1 MDIFLSALAMLTD
14 PLVFGLLVAGTIGGI
29 IIGALPGLGSIMGI
43 TMALPLTF
51 VLSPAASLGLL
62 LGIYCGSVFGG
73 AISAILINTPGT
85 PQSAATLLDG
95 YPMARAGK
103 ASEAIGWATVAS
115 AAGGVIATLIF
126 LVAAPTLA
134 SFGLMFG
141 PIEYFALGV
150 FALTCLAAVSRE
162 NVIKGLLAGLLG
174 LFVATV
180 GQDSITGA
188 PRFSFG
194 SYQLYGGVGL
204 VPILV
209 GLFALSE
216 VFERMSERIE
226 HATSITGKAGF
237 HLPGLRD
244 MYQRKFVFLK
254 ASIIGAGIG
263 ILPGIGAAASSMV
276 AYAQAKRS
284 SPNRENFG
292 KGEPDGVIASEAA
305 NNAVTAGAM
314 IPTLS
319 LGVPGDPI
327 TAIMLGA
334 MTIQGVIPGPN
345 FFVNEADLGFFVFLA
360 LIVSSLALIP
370 FTALLS
376 PLVARLI
383 KAPEP
388 ILFGG
393 VVVLVMIGT
402 FSISYNYLD
411 LLVAF
416 LSGIVGYVLRRNGI
430 PLAPIVIGFVL
441 GPMVESSLRQGMI
454 LTQGDFWAFFKSPIA
469 SILFAVTAL
478 SLVMPLWSARRL
490 RRNAQTQNR

>member
-1 MDIFLSALAMLTD
+1 M
-14 PLVFGLLVAGTIGGI
+14 
-29 IIGALPGLGSIMGI
+29 
-43 TMALPLTF
+43 
-51 VLSPAASLGLL
+51 
-62 LGIYCGSVFGG
+62 
-73 AISAILINTPGT
+73 
-85 PQSAATLLDG
+85 
-95 YPMARAGK
+95 
-103 ASEAIGWATVAS
+103 
-115 AAGGVIATLIF
+115 
-126 LVAAPTLA
+126 VAAPTLA

-150 FALTCLAAVSRE
+150 FALTCLAAISRE

-174 LFVATV
+174 LFIATV

-194 SYQLYGGVGL
+194 NYQLYGGIGL

-216 VFERMSERIE
+216 VFERMSERVE
-226 HATSITGKAGF
+226 HGAATIIKSGF
-237 HLPGLRD
+237 RLPTVRD
-244 MYQRKFVFLK
+244 MYARKFAFLK
-254 ASIIGAGIG
+254 SSLIGTGIG
-263 ILPGIGAAASSMV
+263 ILPGIGAAAASMV
-276 AYAQAKRS
+276 SYAEAKRN
-284 SPNRENFG
+284 SPNRDNFG
-292 KGEPDGVIASEAA
+292 KGEPDGIIASEAA

-345 FFVNEADLGFFVFLA
+345 FFVNEGDLGVFVFLA

-376 PLVARLI
+376 PLIARLI

-388 ILFGG
+388 LLFGG

-402 FSISYNYLD
+402 FSVSYNYLD

-416 LSGIVGYVLRRNGI
+416 LSGIVGYVLRRNEI

-454 LTQGDFWAFFKSPIA
+454 LTEGDFWAFFRSPIA
-469 SILFAVTAL
+469 SILFAVTAF
-478 SLVMPLWSARRL
+478 SLVMPVWSAL
-490 RRNAQTQNR
+490 RGRGRQDPQRN